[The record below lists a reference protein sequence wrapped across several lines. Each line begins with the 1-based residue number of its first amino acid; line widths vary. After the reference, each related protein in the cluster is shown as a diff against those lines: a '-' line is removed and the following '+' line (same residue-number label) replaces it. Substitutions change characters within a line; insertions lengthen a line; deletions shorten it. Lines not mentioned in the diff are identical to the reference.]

1 MEFNH
6 FYRKPPNQIAHRF
19 QSGFTLENVGYIRQY
34 PYSSKFN
41 IVMNDDHSKH
51 AVYNDV
57 GVFKE
62 LGGGTIVENTTIG
75 LNRDIDFYK
84 SVSEKTGVHVVAGTG
99 HYIADVQNDTILD
112 IRTEDLYNLM
122 LTELTEGCIDNP
134 IVKAGFVGEIAS
146 VWPIKDFERRAI
158 RAAGEIQAQLGCGIS
173 FHPHRD
179 PKAPFEIIRL
189 YTEAGGRVNKAVMSH
204 LDRTIKLY
212 YSLVYPTDFIQCFVY
227 RRGGQARGYLVLSDH
242 HRPHH
247 HLEKCT
253 LLELEQLLEFS
264 ELGTYCQLDLF
275 GTEVSHYQLNIHMDM
290 PSDAQ
295 RLNMIKAL
303 VNEGREE
310 RVLMSH
316 DIHTKHR
323 LIDFGGH
330 GYSHIFFNVLPK
342 MLAKGF
348 TQAQID
354 KITIENPANWLSV
367 TY

>member
-1 MEFNH
+1 MLSFTEVLPTVKRVLGAVLPSDLGRTLTHEHLSMEFNH

-204 LDRTIKLY
+204 LDRT
-212 YSLVYPTDFIQCFVY
+212 
-227 RRGGQARGYLVLSDH
+227 
-242 HRPHH
+242 
-247 HLEKCT
+247 